1 MLEAV
6 SISHT
11 FHCHTPFSRQALNGV
26 GMKLA
31 AGEVVLLAGPSGG
44 GKTTLARILAG
55 LLPPAQGTVR
65 CNGENLYGDDDKR
78 ARASNQVVLACQYP
92 ERQFFSNTVWDELS
106 WGLRIGLGMKAAD
119 ITQRLNRMSS
129 DLAFPLLELAQRSPR
144 SLSFG
149 QQRKAALISL
159 LALEPQVLIL
169 DEPLAGLNAEER
181 SRLTSHLRNWI
192 NQHRTMLIIAHELDL
207 FLNWVDKVGV
217 MVSGNLA
224 FWGSAVE
231 LLQSADS
238 FVRKAI
244 TFPPLAQLSYHLKRS
259 GLIDGPVACD
269 EVTVRQ
275 QVNEVIEQT
284 SRAKRRK
291 N

>member
-1 MLEAV
+1 
-6 SISHT
+6 
-11 FHCHTPFSRQALNGV
+11 
-26 GMKLA
+26 
-31 AGEVVLLAGPSGG
+31 
-44 GKTTLARILAG
+44 
-55 LLPPAQGTVR
+55 
-65 CNGENLYGDDDKR
+65 
-78 ARASNQVVLACQYP
+78 
-92 ERQFFSNTVWDELS
+92 
-106 WGLRIGLGMKAAD
+106 
-119 ITQRLNRMSS
+119 
-129 DLAFPLLELAQRSPR
+129 
-144 SLSFG
+144 
-149 QQRKAALISL
+149 
-159 LALEPQVLIL
+159 
-169 DEPLAGLNAEER
+169 
-181 SRLTSHLRNWI
+181 
-192 NQHRTMLIIAHELDL
+192 MLIIAHELDL

-238 FVRKAI
+238 LVRKAI

>member
-26 GMKLA
+26 GIKLA

-44 GKTTLARILAG
+44 GKTTLARVLAG
-55 LLPPAQGTVR
+55 LLPPVQGTVH
-65 CNGENLYGDDDKR
+65 CNGVNLYGNDSR
-78 ARASNQVVLACQYP
+78 HARAPNQVVMACQYP
-92 ERQFFSNTVWDELS
+92 ERQFFLKTVWDELG
-106 WGLRIGLGMKAAD
+106 WGLRIGLGKEATD
-119 ITQRLNRMSS
+119 IAQRLSKISS
-129 DLAFPLLELAQRSPR
+129 DLAFPLVELAQRSPK

-149 QQRKAALISL
+149 QQRKAALVSL

-169 DEPLAGLNAEER
+169 DEPLAGLNAGER
-181 SRLTSHLRNWI
+181 RRLTSHLRNWT
-192 NQHRTMLIIAHELDL
+192 NRRRAMLIIAHELEL

-217 MVSGNLA
+217 MVSGNLV
-224 FWGSAVE
+224 FWGSALE
-231 LLQSADS
+231 LLQTTDS

-259 GLIDGPVACD
+259 GLIEGPVACD
-269 EVTVRQ
+269 EGTVRQ
-275 QVNEVIEQT
+275 QLDDVVAQI
-284 SRAKRRK
+284 SKAKREK